1 MKLRRSR
8 SIIHTIT
15 GKYSQIKGE
24 IEMTKKELFLGLAL
38 FMAFLLFVGTAGARE
53 AGNISFYQFV
63 AQELLAFV
71 IAFVCFKELEKGER
85 Q

>member
-1 MKLRRSR
+1 
-8 SIIHTIT
+8 
-15 GKYSQIKGE
+15 
-24 IEMTKKELFLGLAL
+24 MTKKELFLGLAL

-71 IAFVCFKELEKGER
+71 IAFVCFKELEKGE
-85 Q
+85 QFVTDTNVAYKTKGKE